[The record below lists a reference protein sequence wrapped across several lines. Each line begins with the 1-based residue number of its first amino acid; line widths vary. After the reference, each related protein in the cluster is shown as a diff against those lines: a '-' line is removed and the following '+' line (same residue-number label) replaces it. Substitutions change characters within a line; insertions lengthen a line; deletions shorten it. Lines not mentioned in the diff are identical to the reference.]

1 MLINRLLHFLLA
13 HHDHHLMRC
22 SSSVVNP
29 TVVTALLIMPF
40 YIASDKE
47 YLKKKTHYFRY
58 ADSAF
63 PQLYCLKFS
72 FKSVDIS
79 KCPARKQKGMFF
91 SETQCRPT
99 LNLPVADIK
108 TEFQKVLV
116 CSPT

>member
-47 YLKKKTHYFRY
+47 YLKKRHIIL
-58 ADSAF
+58 D
-63 PQLYCLKFS
+63 
-72 FKSVDIS
+72 
-79 KCPARKQKGMFF
+79 
-91 SETQCRPT
+91 TQIQHS
-99 LNLPVADIK
+99 LSYIV
-108 TEFQKVLV
+108 
-116 CSPT
+116 